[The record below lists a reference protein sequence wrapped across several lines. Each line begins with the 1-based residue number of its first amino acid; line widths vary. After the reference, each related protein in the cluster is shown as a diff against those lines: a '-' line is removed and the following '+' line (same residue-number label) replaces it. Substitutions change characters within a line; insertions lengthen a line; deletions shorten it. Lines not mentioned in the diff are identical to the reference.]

1 MLNRKRLSKTT
12 STAQGNVAL
21 FDLAT
26 TSHWHAIAVAAT
38 QAAAGLNCSR
48 NCLIRLFLCK
58 SKLAVSASLVIFQQP
73 RALPRS
79 VRICSHLIHPHALP
93 STAIYV
99 GSSRLFPEPH
109 RGRVHEFKH
118 WSSSCRR
125 TQPAASDHVQVACS
139 RHRLQC
145 LSPQRSVWSRPDA
158 AGSPRPPRPCT
169 RHNRMQ
175 PHH

>member
-12 STAQGNVAL
+12 STAAGGAGYVAL
-21 FDLAT
+21 FDFSNHVTLAR
-26 TSHWHAIAVAAT
+26 IAVAAT

-79 VRICSHLIHPHALP
+79 VRICSHLIHPRALP

-125 TQPAASDHVQVACS
+125 TQPAASDHVQVACA

-145 LSPQRSVWSRPDA
+145 LSPQRSV
-158 AGSPRPPRPCT
+158 G
-169 RHNRMQ
+169 HV
-175 PHH
+175 